1 MLGEHASPCCWSLFH
16 FTFSRGRRPL
26 LFCLYRLVSQFISL
40 AYDLRASVKQ
50 LAIRELCR
58 RGPESDDAG
67 GGFFLTTL
75 LE

>member
-1 MLGEHASPCCWSLFH
+1 MLGEHGSPCCGSSFH

-58 RGPESDDAG
+58 CGPESDDAG
-67 GGFFLTTL
+67 GGFL
-75 LE
+75 